1 MNPVVPFAIED
12 AELVVELDSKKLFL
26 PQGNLFLRFFCDRK
40 CWFFYFLNELFLT
53 CM

>member
-26 PQGNLFLRFFCDRK
+26 LQGNLFLRLTGLLRDSFVTENVGFFI
-40 CWFFYFLNELFLT
+40 F
-53 CM
+53 